1 MVGNFTIL
9 SCWPDIIIELFV
21 CHFWSGLM
29 VGSVTFGSQCYCA
42 GGHFPLKWLIF
53 SVAKAFEKAF
63 EKTIQALFEK
73 AFSGWN
79 GCSSNPWWMSIAIVV
94 FFS

>member
-9 SCWPDIIIELFV
+9 SCWPGRIIELFV

-42 GGHFPLKWLIF
+42 GGHFPLRWLIF
-53 SVAKAFEKAF
+53 SVAKGW
-63 EKTIQALFEK
+63 TIGPSRRSLRRHFLVGMVA
-73 AFSGWN
+73 ARIHG
-79 GCSSNPWWMSIAIVV
+79 G
-94 FFS
+94 

>member
-9 SCWPDIIIELFV
+9 SCWPDRIIELFV

-42 GGHFPLKWLIF
+42 GGSFSSEVVHFLSSEGLDNR
-53 SVAKAFEKAF
+53 
-63 EKTIQALFEK
+63 TIQALFEK

-79 GCSSNPWWMSIAIVV
+79 G
-94 FFS
+94 